1 MLQHSRQLPRA
12 YRTSTCRR
20 GVVPAAGAGGS
31 ERRYR
36 VTIRQPLGIVLAEDA
51 KNGRI
56 VVEEVVSGGNAA
68 RDGRVAV
75 GDVLTGCQAVTLKEA
90 KMSGSFEKEGYG
102 ARPYDNWERIWVDAV
117 GLRYETVMSAL
128 SSNNP
133 RWGISSIELELEQA
147 VL

>member
-1 MLQHSRQLPRA
+1 M
-12 YRTSTCRR
+12 
-20 GVVPAAGAGGS
+20 
-31 ERRYR
+31 
-36 VTIRQPLGIVLAEDA
+36 TIRQPLGIVLAEDA

-117 GLRYETVMSAL
+117 GLQYETVMSAL

>member
-1 MLQHSRQLPRA
+1 MLPRA
-12 YRTSTCRR
+12 YLTSTCRR
-20 GVVPAAGAGGS
+20 GVVPAAAADAPAGAGGS
-31 ERRYR
+31 RRYR

-90 KMSGSFEKEGYG
+90 KMSGSFDKEGYG

-117 GLRYETVMSAL
+117 GLQYETVMSAL

-133 RWGISSIELELEQA
+133 RWGISSIELELEQG

>member
-1 MLQHSRQLPRA
+1 MLPRA
-12 YRTSTCRR
+12 YLTSTCRR
-20 GVVPAAGAGGS
+20 GVVPAAAADAPAGAGGS
-31 ERRYR
+31 RRYR

-75 GDVLTGCQAVTLKEA
+75 G
-90 KMSGSFEKEGYG
+90 YG

-117 GLRYETVMSAL
+117 GLQYETVMSAL

-133 RWGISSIELELEQA
+133 RWGISSIELELEQG